1 MAFTVKRGRLVSAA
15 PERPLGLECI
25 KLLFIAWLAKGA
37 YAVAISTLFLSPTH
51 KELAALPSCKNG
63 RRGLAVPAQ
72 LKFVMIRSCREG
84 SV

>member
-1 MAFTVKRGRLVSAA
+1 MAFTVKRGRLV
-15 PERPLGLECI
+15 RPLGLECI
-25 KLLFIAWLAKGA
+25 KLLFITWLAMGA